1 MKFVKKIILSFLL
14 LIVFTCSSQDFK
26 KTIEKEFKD
35 YNNLIEKLEFEKSM
49 QYLPQEFIELFSKS
63 QFIKMMNQT
72 YNNPS
77 FKYEIKHLKID
88 HINDLQKI
96 ENKYYTSFNFSGN
109 ILIKTNRRI
118 NEDDE
123 EFLNRIKKAKLSME
137 QSLGKDKVNLI
148 DSQTTI
154 SINSFKKVIAI
165 SNNGKSDWK
174 FLVLG
179 KNQNEIAKKILPKQ
193 IIEKIKN

>member
-1 MKFVKKIILSFLL
+1 L

-88 HINDLQKI
+88 NINDLQKI

-123 EFLNRIKKAKLSME
+123 DFLNRIKKAKLSME